1 MEVHSVVTEHLSWGR
16 GILSAAGNPT
26 TEQAGWRGLIDKSP
40 RQQPVRGLL
49 APSAGHQGVGGGRT
63 ENEREVHTHRRVHG
77 VSYHHHRYL
86 PCVVLD

>member
-49 APSAGHQGVGGGRT
+49 APSAGHQGVGGGGRKMR
-63 ENEREVHTHRRVHG
+63 ERYIHTG
-77 VSYHHHRYL
+77 VCTVYPTTIIGICPALS
-86 PCVVLD
+86 